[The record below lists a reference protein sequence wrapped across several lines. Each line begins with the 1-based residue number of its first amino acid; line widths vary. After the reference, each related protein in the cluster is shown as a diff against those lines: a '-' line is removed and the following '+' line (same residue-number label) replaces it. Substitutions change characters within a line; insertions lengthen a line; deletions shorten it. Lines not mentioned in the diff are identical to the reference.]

1 MKDKEVQRLVNH
13 LTLHGGFIDDL
24 GLFHGKMGIA
34 LFFYH
39 YARYTNE
46 SLYEILAGNLIE
58 EIYESI
64 HENLPATMEK
74 GLCGIAWG
82 LCTLLENNFLDGDVD
97 EVLSDIDNKIM
108 ERDPM
113 RITDLSFRTGL
124 EGIWS
129 YVRVRIS
136 LAKETQSTPPFD
148 SIYISRVKESIQKA
162 GLTLK
167 APSPLEVIT
176 IAKIETDLLRI
187 PLGLDNG
194 CAGLA
199 LTQIIK

>member
-1 MKDKEVQRLVNH
+1 MVNH
-13 LTLHGGFIDDL
+13 LAIHGSFIDDL

-39 YARYTNE
+39 YARYANE
-46 SLYEILAGNLIE
+46 PVYELLAENLVE

-64 HENLPATMEK
+64 HENMPITMEK

-82 LCTLLENNFLDGDVD
+82 VCNLLDNSFLDGDAD
-97 EVLSDIDNKIM
+97 EVLSDIDHKIM

-113 RITDLSFRTGL
+113 RIADLSFRTGL

-129 YVRVRIS
+129 YVQLRMS
-136 LAKETQSTPPFD
+136 LAKKSQSVLPFD
-148 SIYISRVKESIQKA
+148 DTYVSGLQDSVRQA
-162 GLTLK
+162 RLTLK
-167 APSPLEVIT
+167 TPSPLDVIT
-176 IAKIETDLLRI
+176 IAKIETTTGLLKM
-187 PLGLDNG
+187 PLGLDKG

-199 LTQIIK
+199 LTRIIR